1 MKLEVVATNLRDV
14 KDAEE
19 FGADR
24 IELITAIT
32 ELGLTP
38 SYGLIKEALQVAT
51 IPVNVIVRPHNRTFQ
66 MDEEDV
72 QTMISDIEMIKKL
85 GANGIVIG
93 SLTADNQFDIEV
105 LERLLEV
112 SGDLDVTIHRAFDFA
127 DNQIETLKLLK
138 EYDQV
143 TTILTA
149 GGDYN
154 APDVVDKIN
163 DLINLSE
170 NSHLEM
176 MIGNGLKLDNLEEFL
191 GEVNSIDYL
200 HFGSGVRVNEDSI
213 NLLDKEKITK
223 IKDIMNHAK

>member
-93 SLTADNQFDIEV
+93 SLTSENQFDIEV

-127 DNQIETLKLLK
+127 ANQIETLKLLK

-163 DLINLSE
+163 DLIGLSE
-170 NSHLEM
+170 GSHLEM
-176 MIGNGLKLDNLEEFL
+176 MIGNGLRLDNLEEFL
-191 GEVNSIDYL
+191 DEVKSIDYL

-213 NLLDKEKITK
+213 NPLDKEKIMK
-223 IKDIMNHAK
+223 IKDIMNHVK